1 MRLATSARRLGR
13 RSVTI
18 AAILATIGG
27 AGARSLGAYELPTT
41 DRMLTDAMT
50 AVADL
55 TASASSGIGTAATAE
70 VFGWPY
76 RPTAASMVVV
86 SDTNQ
91 VGQLHDIIG
100 YDLDAVRHGA
110 VEVPRLF
117 LSSFPIGW
125 SDVDTLDERKGLF
138 FRTFLPLML
147 RVNEAITADR
157 AILTDLRDR
166 LASGDIPSAGEMD
179 WLIDLARLYRVLP
192 PEAGQ
197 DGSAVALTL
206 DDIDTLLTRVDIIP
220 PSLAMAQAVEE
231 SGWGNSRFAQEG
243 NAMFGQYTWSDEGI
257 IPMGRTGSDGH
268 RIRSFD
274 SLLQSVAA
282 YALNL
287 NSHPAYGEL
296 RAERARMRAEGTAL
310 DGRELVSTLTS
321 YSQRP
326 GAYMRNLRTT
336 IDANSLRDFDTSLL
350 AEGRPIH
357 VQPARF

>member
-1 MRLATSARRLGR
+1 MNSARLARRLR
-13 RSVTI
+13 RRPATI
-18 AAILATIGG
+18 ALVLAAAAAATGSQG
-27 AGARSLGAYELPTT
+27 AGAYELPTA
-41 DRMLTDAMT
+41 DRVLVEAIT

-55 TASASSGIGTAATAE
+55 TASATGPAAATAE
-70 VFGWPY
+70 VFGWPF
-76 RPTAASMVVV
+76 RPNSASMVVV

-100 YDLDAVRHGA
+100 YDLDAVRNGA
-110 VEVPRLF
+110 SEVPRLY
-117 LSSFPIGW
+117 LSSFPTGW
-125 SDVDTLDERKGLF
+125 VDVPTIDERKGLF

-157 AILTDLRDR
+157 AILVDLRDR
-166 LASGDIPSAGEMD
+166 LASGEIPSAGEMD

-192 PEAGQ
+192 PEEEAGA
-197 DGSAVALTL
+197 AVALTL
-206 DDIDTLLTRVDIIP
+206 DDLDTLVARVDIIP

-231 SGWGNSRFAQEG
+231 SGWGRSRFAQEG
-243 NAMFGQYTWSDEGI
+243 NAMFGQYTWSEEGI
-257 IPMGRTGSDGH
+257 LPMGRNDGH

-274 SLLQSVAA
+274 SLLQSVAS

-287 NSHPAYGEL
+287 NSHPAYGEF
-296 RAERARMRAEGTAL
+296 RAERARMRESGGPV

-326 GAYMRNLRTT
+326 SAYMRNLRTT
-336 IDANSLRDFDTSLL
+336 IDANALLDFDTAVL